1 MAYLTTPE
9 QIDTFRAKVILQAI
23 KLYLN
28 TGMQVNRMYTPANMK
43 RVVSE
48 YTGKAYPRS
57 RKGLEQ
63 AYNDLLAVVAYWDT
77 PAKQEELE
85 RTYNNL
91 IDNLAP

>member
-1 MAYLTTPE
+1 MSTNHNNGASMTSYTTPA
-9 QIDTFRAKVILQAI
+9 QIDTFRAKVMLQAI
-23 KLYLN
+23 RFYLK

-63 AYNDLLAVVAYWDT
+63 AYNDLLG
-77 PAKQEELE
+77 
-85 RTYNNL
+85 
-91 IDNLAP
+91 ILAP

>member
-1 MAYLTTPE
+1 MTTTYHNGASMTNTVSFTTPA
-9 QIDTFRAKVILQAI
+9 QIDTFRAKDLLQAM

-48 YTGKAYPRS
+48 YTGTDYPRS

-63 AYNDLLAVVAYWDT
+63 AYNDLLGILT
-77 PAKQEELE
+77 P
-85 RTYNNL
+85 
-91 IDNLAP
+91 

>member
-23 KLYLN
+23 KFYLS

-43 RVVSE
+43 RAASE
-48 YTGKAYPRS
+48 YTGKTYPRS

-63 AYNDLLAVVAYWDT
+63 AYNDLLGILT
-77 PAKQEELE
+77 P
-85 RTYNNL
+85 
-91 IDNLAP
+91 